1 MSSKIGLSFRIHKK
15 YDTNKLE
22 IHDDSR
28 IIVRTHKQEKHKRER
43 DKKYRDRKEESG
55 EVLGGHLLEFRSLTF
70 KFVTQKVDP
79 KDNTMNRI
87 A

>member
-1 MSSKIGLSFRIHKK
+1 VGGAVFSNHLACVIEIGLSFRIHKK

-43 DKKYRDRKEESG
+43 EIRSIEIEGRKVVRFWAGIFSSSD
-55 EVLGGHLLEFRSLTF
+55 HLLL
-70 KFVTQKVDP
+70 
-79 KDNTMNRI
+79 NL
-87 A
+87 